1 MRDDVRVLLI
11 DFEHLERDVAPA
23 FAFKGGV
30 MRGVGRSLDNQH
42 RIARQERY
50 PVADRSDLPQSERL
64 RIESPM
70 LVDISN
76 T

>member
-30 MRGVGRSLDNQH
+30 VRGAAEASTIKD
-42 RIARQERY
+42 
-50 PVADRSDLPQSERL
+50 
-64 RIESPM
+64 
-70 LVDISN
+70 
-76 T
+76 